1 MLHTSNLYIK
11 LECVVKNWDA
21 RSRCLHVQTAT
32 GKSVAVFQYTDP
44 EPEAQNCSFFPIRL
58 GYASTIYK
66 MQGAELPHVTIYLD
80 IPGQPAAAY
89 VAMSRVKTDAD
100 YLFGGHYTKKHF
112 VPNA

>member
-1 MLHTSNLYIK
+1 
-11 LECVVKNWDA
+11 
-21 RSRCLHVQTAT
+21 
-32 GKSVAVFQYTDP
+32 
-44 EPEAQNCSFFPIRL
+44 
-58 GYASTIYK
+58 